1 MAIANY
7 FYNETTRKYVAIFG
21 TYFNQLKIKRTIDAT
36 TEQEMIV
43 PISYAPFQKI
53 LARITQDAELD
64 RPASITL
71 PRMSFEL
78 NSMSYD
84 GERKINN
91 TMKIRKSTIE
101 EGAIGRGFVYAGVPY
116 NLEFS
121 LYIMTKYSEDA
132 AKIMEQ
138 IVPFFNPEFTST
150 VKLLDNLDPIDIPLV
165 LNNVSTEEVYE
176 GDFTERQSVL
186 YTLGFTMK
194 AWYFGPNRTKPMIKF
209 VDVKVTQNT
218 SPTAD
223 IDQVY
228 QERYTTQPG
237 LTANGAPTVDINE
250 TIPFTE
256 IDFDDDWGVINLT
269 EVNIS

>member
-21 TYFNQLKIKRTIDAT
+21 TYFNQLKIKRTIDSN

-53 LARITQDAELD
+53 LARVTQDPDLD
-64 RPASITL
+64 RPTAITL

-78 NSMSYD
+78 NSMTYD
-84 GERKINN
+84 GERKINP
-91 TMKIRKSTIE
+91 TTKIRKATIE
-101 EGAIGRGFVYAGVPY
+101 DGAVGRGFVYAGVPY

-138 IVPFFNPEFTST
+138 IVPFFNPDFTST
-150 VKLLDNLDPIDIPLV
+150 VKLMENMEPIDIPLV
-165 LNNVSTEEVYE
+165 LNSVTTEEVYE

-186 YTLGFTMK
+186 YTLSFTMK
-194 AWYFGPNRTKPMIKF
+194 AWYFGPNRTKPVIKF

-223 IDQVY
+223 IDEVY

-237 LTANGAPTVDINE
+237 LTANGQPTTDVDE
-250 TIPFTE
+250 TIPFGQIE
-256 IDFDDDWGVINLT
+256 FDDDWGVINIV
-269 EVNIS
+269 EVNTE